1 MADLINANVRRHR
14 IHLMVSGFARKPN
27 MAARRL
33 VRAIFE
39 ISPFRK

>member
-1 MADLINANVRRHR
+1 MSYNCSAILVALSTWAI
-14 IHLMVSGFARKPN
+14 FAHKPN